1 MRAWFLGLFSIDGL
15 MSGLLMFGFFSWF
28 GELKAEAD
36 FGHFCLMAQH
46 YFGRATLEIGWD
58 FSYLFF
64 ILNFVGG

>member
-1 MRAWFLGLFSIDGL
+1 MQAWFLGLFSIDGL

-46 YFGRATLEIGWD
+46 YFG
-58 FSYLFF
+58 
-64 ILNFVGG
+64 